1 MSTSS
6 NGSTAKQNDDFYND
20 NYSGIGWINSIRVHQ
35 SPGHEPFTA
44 LDLHVKQGPKE
55 PKDGKRIRTL
65 RLNTIIRG
73 SLAAKVSQK
82 LMESID
88 FSLPVR
94 TDSSPDGRPVV
105 SARFVAGSLELGS
118 YVKQESEE
126 VIPTLRAALL
136 SLSHVYVD
144 GELFDQA
151 SESETDT
158 DLPTDTD
165 EQQESIPVDQSAHAE
180 PRDYAPIADW
190 IETSLDL
197 DVIELDPSDT
207 RLGLKFLYLQESG
220 YQTHDSL
227 TWNVPSQAL
236 A

>member
-1 MSTSS
+1 MSNS
-6 NGSTAKQNDDFYND
+6 NKGSTAKQNDDFYND

-35 SPGHEPFTA
+35 SPGNEPFTA

-94 TDSSPDGRPVV
+94 TDNSPDGRPVV
-105 SARFVAGSLELGS
+105 SARFVAGSLELSS
-118 YVKQESEE
+118 YVNKESDE

-144 GELFDQA
+144 GELFDLA
-151 SESETDT
+151 SEIEIDTDT
-158 DLPTDTD
+158 PINLDK
-165 EQQESIPVDQSAHAE
+165 QQESMPVDHSAHAK
-180 PRDYAPIADW
+180 PRDYASIAGW

-197 DVIELDPSDT
+197 DVIELDPSD
-207 RLGLKFLYLQESG
+207 RNLGLKILYLQESG

-227 TWNVPSQAL
+227 TWTVPSQAL